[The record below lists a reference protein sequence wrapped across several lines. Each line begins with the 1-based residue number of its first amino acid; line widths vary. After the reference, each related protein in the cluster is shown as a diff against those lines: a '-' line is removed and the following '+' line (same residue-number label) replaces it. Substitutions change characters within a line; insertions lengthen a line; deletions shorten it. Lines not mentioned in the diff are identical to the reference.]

1 MASINDLP
9 TNQNIKNMLSGYMG
23 SVQEGMVT
31 LNSPLGEL
39 DVDTGKKQVLK
50 YPEQFFEGR
59 DAPNHMIVFF
69 FNQNKS
75 TQFKLNTVNEKL
87 TIVENSES
95 DKGAFLNNLKSL
107 GIDADEY
114 IIKFANSGIAPDS
127 LRATLVNDSIETKDL
142 IPGGIGIGTTKVNE
156 NITNSLIKSGNTV
169 TELNQERTNLTVALY
184 MPNDITESVNVNY
197 NNSSMS
203 GMMGVGA
210 VAGRVGK
217 HALGAMLENFKTSSD
232 LFRGITQNDFGIG
245 SILSR
250 GIAGALSGIG
260 GDLGKGIAA
269 GAGMAINPFMEII
282 YDNMD
287 FRKFRFTFKFAPS
300 SPKES
305 KIARGIIRAFKFNS
319 APELAN
325 DFLNVFFRV
334 PGTFDIKYYTRN
346 SSSGAF
352 KENPYLNKISTC
364 VCTGVSVNYTGN
376 DGNIF
381 VAFENESDPGAPVM
395 IDLSLEF
402 TELELI
408 TKQRV
413 LDGF

>member
-9 TNQNIKNMLSGYMG
+9 TSTNNVLL
-23 SVQEGMVT
+23 QELTNRNLFDKTGKI
-31 LNSPLGEL
+31 LENSPLGVL
-39 DVDTGKKQVLK
+39 DKNSKRSVLK
-50 YPEQFFEGR
+50 YPQKFFEGT

-69 FNQNKS
+69 FNQNKN
-75 TQFKLNTVNEKL
+75 TQFKLNTTVGKL
-87 TIVENSES
+87 SIVENSEK
-95 DKGAFLNNLKSL
+95 DRDVFIQNLKDL
-107 GIDADEY
+107 GIENVLENFGNSLPEQLRAKLSLDSLE
-114 IIKFANSGIAPDS
+114 NSGGDPTGGERS
-127 LRATLVNDSIETKDL
+127 YTLFDAL
-142 IPGGIGIGTTKVNE
+142 KV
-156 NITNSLIKSGNTV
+156 GNTV
-169 TELNQERTNLTVALY
+169 TEVNQERTSLTVALY
-184 MPNDITESVNVNY
+184 MPNDITESVNINY
-197 NNSSMS
+197 NNSSTS
-203 GMMGVGA
+203 GVMGVGA

-217 HALGAMLENFKTSSD
+217 DVLGNVLSNFKTSES
-232 LFRGITQNDFGIG
+232 LFRGITQNDFGIAG
-245 SILSR
+245 AFSR
-250 GIAGALSGIG
+250 VMSGALSGIG
-260 GDLGKGIAA
+260 GDFAKGVAA

-300 SPKES
+300 SPEES
-305 KIARGIIRAFKFNS
+305 NIVRSIIKAFKFNS

-334 PGTFDIKYYTRN
+334 PGTFDIKYYSRN
-346 SSSGAF
+346 SSTGAF
-352 KENPYLNKISTC
+352 TDNNYLNKISTC

-381 VAFENESDPGAPVM
+381 VAFENENDPGAPVM

>member
-39 DVDTGKKQVLK
+39 DLNIGKKQVLK
-50 YPEQFFEGR
+50 YPEQFFEGT

-69 FNQNKS
+69 FNQNKN
-75 TQFKLNTVNEKL
+75 TQFKLNTTGEKL
-87 TIVENSES
+87 TIVANSEQDS
-95 DKGAFLNNLKSL
+95 ESFFDNLKTL
-107 GIDADEY
+107 GINPEDA
-114 IIKFANSGIAPDS
+114 IVKFSNSGLAPDS
-127 LRATLVNDSIETKDL
+127 VRSLLVEDSTNEEDL
-142 IPGGIGIGTTKVNE
+142 TPGFIGLGKTKVRPNVLG
-156 NITNSLIKSGNTV
+156 NLGKSGNTI
-169 TELNQERTNLTVALY
+169 TEVNQERTSLTVALY
-184 MPNDITESVNVNY
+184 MPNDITESVNINY

-217 HALGAMLENFKTSSD
+217 DVLGNVLSNFKTGES
-232 LFRGITQNDFGIG
+232 LFRGISQNDFGIAG
-245 SILSR
+245 AFSR
-250 GIAGALSGIG
+250 VMSGALSGIG
-260 GDLGKGIAA
+260 GDLAKGVAA

-300 SPKES
+300 SPEES

-346 SSSGAF
+346 SSTGAF

-381 VAFENESDPGAPVM
+381 VAFENENDPGAPVM

>member
-1 MASINDLP
+1 MYMADLP
-9 TNQNIKNMLSGYMG
+9 TQSNRTLQNMISAYTYGRAG
-23 SVQEGMVT
+23 TVT

-39 DVDTGKKQVLK
+39 DLDTGKKTVLK
-50 YPEQFFEGR
+50 YPEKFFEGT
-59 DAPNHMIVFF
+59 DSPDHMMVFF
-69 FNQNKS
+69 FNQNKN
-75 TQFKLNTVNEKL
+75 TQFKLNTVDDKL
-87 TIVENSES
+87 TIVKNSEN
-95 DKGAFLNNLKSL
+95 DRDAFIENFKTL
-107 GIDADEY
+107 GIDVEDS
-114 IIKFANSGIAPDS
+114 IIKIANSGFVPDS
-127 LRATLVNDSIETKDL
+127 IRSLLVQDNREEQYLQPGL
-142 IPGGIGIGTTKVNE
+142 IGVGTTQVNP
-156 NITNSLIKSGNTV
+156 NLKNLGKAGNSITEV
-169 TELNQERTNLTVALY
+169 NQERTNLTVALY
-184 MPNDITESVNVNY
+184 MPNDITESVNINY
-197 NNSSMS
+197 NTSSMS
-203 GMMGVGA
+203 GIMGGA
-210 VAGRVGK
+210 VIGGRIAK
-217 HALGAMLENFKTSSD
+217 DSLGTILDNAKTGES

-245 SILSR
+245 SIMSR
-250 GIAGALSGIG
+250 LIAGGLSGIG
-260 GDLGKGIAA
+260 GDLAKGAFA

-300 SPKES
+300 SKEES
-305 KIARGIIRAFKFNS
+305 NIVRSIIKAFKFNS

-334 PGTFDIKYYTRN
+334 PGTFDIKYYSRK

-352 KENPYLNKISTC
+352 TENKYLNRISTC

-381 VAFENESDPGAPVM
+381 VAFEGDEPGAPVM

-413 LDGF
+413 VDGF

>member
-1 MASINDLP
+1 MYMAIEVN
-9 TNQNIKNMLSGYMG
+9 NFVQNNIQNEFN
-23 SVQEGMVT
+23 VMVNT
-31 LNSPLGEL
+31 GRILQNSPLKSLEISNEKSR
-39 DVDTGKKQVLK
+39 TVLR
-50 YPEQFFEGR
+50 YPEKFFEGR
-59 DAPNHMIVFF
+59 DSPDHMIVFF
-69 FNQNKS
+69 FNQNKN
-75 TQFKLNTVNEKL
+75 TQFKLNPVDEKL
-87 TIVENSES
+87 TIVENSINDRDAFIQNLKDLGIEKLG
-95 DKGAFLNNLKSL
+95 DKFLNSELTPEFVKAAISNEIYETDMETYSQTGEYVSGRSL
-107 GIDADEY
+107 D
-114 IIKFANSGIAPDS
+114 
-127 LRATLVNDSIETKDL
+127 
-142 IPGGIGIGTTKVNE
+142 
-156 NITNSLIKSGNTV
+156 TNKLLGVLKSGNSI
-169 TELNQERTNLTVALY
+169 TEVNQERTNLTVALY
-184 MPNDITESVNVNY
+184 MPNDITESVNINY

-203 GMMGVGA
+203 GMMGVAA
-210 VAGRVGK
+210 VGGRVAK
-217 HALGAMLENFKTSSD
+217 DSLGTILDNFKNSSD

-260 GDLGKGIAA
+260 GDLAKGVAV

-300 SPKES
+300 SKEES
-305 KIARGIIRAFKFNS
+305 NIVRSIIKAFKFNS
-319 APELAN
+319 SPELAN

-334 PGTFDIKYYTRN
+334 PGTFDIKYYSRN
-346 SSSGAF
+346 SSTGAF
-352 KENPYLNKISTC
+352 KENKYLNKISTC

-381 VAFENESDPGAPVM
+381 VAFEDDEPGAPVM